1 MPTSFEDSDSET
13 KASEEEIY
21 TNEVHETRNK
31 QADDEIINES
41 EISTGNKTTNE
52 QLLLMI
58 NNIKSSFDDF
68 KKGFRTSRVQPE
80 KSLAP
85 QAYNAHLPQAYSVHP
100 PQVRE
105 QQNNSPLSS
114 SSSTVPYNVN
124 EIKDNISKKRR
135 VVHGPCTQSKK
146 PKIVDPELSLPEESD
161 MDNNIRDLLHN
172 PNDSD
177 ESTLKDDNE
186 DIDDMLQALS
196 NEVEGLD
203 EKGPPVRENLA
214 KCFNNIWN
222 KPLTKEKYV
231 EKLKKQKM
239 PTNLNLNIK
248 RCNSE
253 IWKNMVSTGAKTKDL
268 KLQKIQTAVSKT
280 SAGLISNANELMA
293 LGERKDKFISKKEL
307 KTIIENY
314 NSKPH

>member
-1 MPTSFEDSDSET
+1 
-13 KASEEEIY
+13 
-21 TNEVHETRNK
+21 V
-31 QADDEIINES
+31 
-41 EISTGNKTTNE
+41 
-52 QLLLMI
+52 
-58 NNIKSSFDDF
+58 
-68 KKGFRTSRVQPE
+68 
-80 KSLAP
+80 
-85 QAYNAHLPQAYSVHP
+85 PQAYSVHP
-100 PQVRE
+100 PQAKE
-105 QQNNSPLSS
+105 QQNNPLSS
-114 SSSTVPYNVN
+114 SSSTIPYNVK
-124 EIKDNISKKRR
+124 EINNSKKRR

-146 PKIVDPELSLPEESD
+146 PKIVDPDLSLPEESD

-172 PNDSD
+172 DSLNESD
-177 ESTLKDDNE
+177 DDSTLKDDNE

-214 KCFNNIWN
+214 KCINNIWN

-239 PTNLNLNIK
+239 PANLNLNIK

-268 KLQKIQTAVSKT
+268 KLQKIQTAISKT

-293 LGERKDKFISKKEL
+293 LGENKDKFISKKEL
-307 KTIIENY
+307 KTVIEKNVKATLEATTILAGANSFTNDIRREEWKTSMRSMEKPTWRDPKNY
-314 NSKPH
+314 SGPHKGLRGQKRGKQSYRGKRSFQRTSTNVVREKN